1 MPSADT
7 TRFDSTEQYYAQYR
21 PDYGEAVVEYLVDR
35 FAVDGDAQVLD
46 LGCGTGQLAVPLAA
60 HAGTVVGMDP
70 NETMLAY
77 ARDRATEAAVEN
89 VTWVV
94 GSDADLRERDDWGPF
109 RLTTMG
115 RAFHW
120 MDGRATVDHLR
131 TITESGGGV
140 AILSDEEWLTH
151 GRNDWQAEV
160 YAVASEYVDALPDR
174 EYPDDLEYDDPWD
187 DLLAERGLVDV
198 TTESFPLERE
208 WTVDEV
214 VGYCLSLSFCSPAVL
229 GDDRDAFET
238 DVRERLRA
246 SGEKPFVQN
255 AEVEVLSGRVS

>member
-1 MPSADT
+1 MPSDDA
-7 TRFDSTEQYYAQYR
+7 TRFDGTEPFYAEYR
-21 PDYGEAVVEYLVDR
+21 PDYGDAVVEYLVDR
-35 FAVDGDAQVLD
+35 FDVDGGASVLD
-46 LGCGTGQLAVPLAA
+46 LGCGAGQLTVPLAA
-60 HAGTVVGMDP
+60 HAGSVVGMDP
-70 NETMLAY
+70 NGTMLEY
-77 ARDRATEAAVEN
+77 ARDRAAGAGVEN

-94 GSDADLRERDDWGPF
+94 GSDADLRECEDLGPF

-120 MDGRATVDHLR
+120 MDGRATVDHLQ

-151 GRNDWQAEV
+151 GRDDWQAVV
-160 YAVASEYVDALPDR
+160 YEAASEYVGDLPDR
-174 EYPDDLEYDDPWD
+174 EHPDDLEYDDPWD

-198 TTESFPLERE
+198 TTETFPLERE
-208 WTVDEV
+208 WTVDEI

-229 GDDRDAFET
+229 GDDRDAFEA

-246 SGEKPFVQN
+246 SGEEPFVQD